1 MMHLFLAEITVS
13 VWPTLFAIGAG
24 LVGLVGVVAAYMAA
38 NEVKHDHKLIEL
50 AGNLLISPDSW
61 VGSHTHS
68 EQELTTWLGKLGI
81 RSDSGVADVILTCW
95 SAWLGSRPP
104 ALNEIHVLVARRER
118 TKIAVRLSGGIAALL
133 LVIGIAGTLVS
144 VKPVL
149 ENFVFK
155 SSVPK
160 AAQATLEGGLVSVV
174 ENVDLINRLMQ
185 NLGEAFM
192 PSLVALIATVVV
204 AIFRGVYTLGLH
216 RYTLELDRFAIRTVM
231 PHFRPRSVSDEFASV
246 RLSFESLAQS
256 IEKREGRLD
265 SVVNSL
271 VSFTQTLEPTLSSM
285 GSTLGKMS
293 GAAEALDSKS
303 RSLAETLV
311 KTLGRKSPLY
321 EAVQNFDSLFN
332 RATAELNLL
341 SNIAVKLS
349 KNEDTHHAAL
359 QQHLEKLNG
368 VVLSLQT
375 GVKTGQGDLLNAAAA
390 IKTLIENFPK
400 EATNQSR
407 DVFEKGVN
415 AMEERLGTFVDDQRK
430 ASQEL
435 RSQLLS
441 GVDQNNAAIKQT
453 LETLGEESNQIL
465 EKATTSLAE
474 GQTILKNASEVIT
487 RLDHAAQAW
496 EQKSI
501 LPNQTDS
508 STTPQDLSANTIE
521 DDEVEK
527 RGFRRW
533 LGL

>member
-1 MMHLFLAEITVS
+1 MMHLFLADLTLS
-13 VWPTLFAIGAG
+13 VWPSFFAFGAG

-38 NEVKHDHKLIEL
+38 NEVKQDRKLIEL
-50 AGNLLISPDSW
+50 ASNLLVSPGSW

-68 EQELTTWLGKLGI
+68 EQDLTTWLGKLGI
-81 RSDSGVADVILTCW
+81 KSDSGVADVILTCW

-160 AAQATLEGGLVSVV
+160 AAQANQDGGLVSVV

-192 PSLVALIATVVV
+192 PSLVALIATVIV
-204 AIFRGVYTLGLH
+204 AIFRGIYTLGLH

-246 RLSFESLAQS
+246 RSSFESLAQS

-271 VSFTQTLEPTLSSM
+271 VGFTQTLEPTLSSM

-321 EAVQNFDSLFN
+321 EAVQNFDALFK

-349 KNEDTHHAAL
+349 KNEDAHHAAL

-390 IKTLIENFPK
+390 IKTLIETFPK

-407 DVFEKGVN
+407 DVFEKGVK
-415 AMEERLGTFVDDQRK
+415 AMEERLGTFVDDQRR
-430 ASQEL
+430 ASQEM

-441 GVDQNNAAIKQT
+441 GFDQNTAAIQKN
-453 LETLGEESNQIL
+453 LEILGEESKQIL
-465 EKATTSLAE
+465 EKATTSLAQ
-474 GQTILKNASEVIT
+474 GQTILQNASEVIT
-487 RLDHAAQAW
+487 KLDHAAQAW

-501 LPNQTDS
+501 EPNEADKPAS
-508 STTPQDLSANTIE
+508 PQEQAANKVY
-521 DDEVEK
+521 DDEAK
-527 RGFRRW
+527 KWWFWQR
-533 LGL
+533 

>member
-1 MMHLFLAEITVS
+1 MMHFFLAEITLS
-13 VWPTLFAIGAG
+13 GWPTFFAFGAG
-24 LVGLVGVVAAYMAA
+24 LVGLVGVVAAIMAA
-38 NEVKHDHKLIEL
+38 QHVDKDRKLIEI
-50 AGNLLISPDSW
+50 AGTLLVSPGSW
-61 VGSHTHS
+61 AGSHTQS
-68 EQELTTWLGKLGI
+68 DQQLTTWLGKLGI
-81 RSDSGVADVILTCW
+81 KSDSGVADVILTCW

-160 AAQATLEGGLVSVV
+160 AAQANQDGGLVSVV
-174 ENVDLINRLMQ
+174 ENVDLINRLMK

-192 PSLVALIATVVV
+192 PSLVALIATVIV
-204 AIFRGVYTLGLH
+204 AIFRGIYTLGLH

-231 PHFRPRSVSDEFASV
+231 PHFRPRSVSDEFANV
-246 RLSFESLAQS
+246 RSSFESLAQS

-321 EAVQNFDSLFN
+321 EAVQNFDGLFK

-349 KNEDTHHAAL
+349 KNEDAHHAAL
-359 QQHLEKLNG
+359 QQHLEKLNAL
-368 VVLSLQT
+368 VLSLQT
-375 GVKTGQGDLLNAAAA
+375 GFKTGQGDLLNAAGA

-407 DVFEKGVN
+407 DVFEKGVK
-415 AMEERLGTFVDDQRK
+415 AMEEHLGTFIDAQRK
-430 ASQEL
+430 AGQEM
-435 RSQLLS
+435 RSQLL
-441 GVDQNNAAIKQT
+441 GGIDQNTAAIQKN
-453 LETLGEESNQIL
+453 LEFLSEESKQIL
-465 EKATTSLAE
+465 EKASTSLAQ
-474 GQTILKNASEVIT
+474 GQTIMQNASEVIT
-487 RLDHAAQAW
+487 RLDQAAKAL
-496 EQKSI
+496 EQKSAE
-501 LPNQTDS
+501 PNEADKPASPQGQTVSKADNHK
-508 STTPQDLSANTIE
+508 AKKGWFG
-521 DDEVEK
+521 K
-527 RGFRRW
+527 RPRF
-533 LGL
+533 

>member
-1 MMHLFLAEITVS
+1 MHLFLAEITLS
-13 VWPTLFAIGAG
+13 GWPTFFAFGAG
-24 LVGLVGVVAAYMAA
+24 LVGLVGVVAAIMAA
-38 NEVKHDHKLIEL
+38 QHVDKDRKLIEI
-50 AGNLLISPDSW
+50 AGTLLVSPGSW
-61 VGSHTHS
+61 AGSHTQS
-68 EQELTTWLGKLGI
+68 NQQLTTWLEKLGI
-81 RSDSGVADVILTCW
+81 KSDSGVADVILTCW

-118 TKIAVRLSGGIAALL
+118 TKVSVRLSGGIAALL

-149 ENFVFK
+149 ENFDFNKIGPVG
-155 SSVPK
+155 V
-160 AAQATLEGGLVSVV
+160 QNNHE
-174 ENVDLINRLMQ
+174 LIKHLMQ
-185 NLGEAFM
+185 SLGKAFM

-204 AIFRGVYTLGLH
+204 ATLRGTYTLGLH

-231 PHFRPRSVSDEFASV
+231 PHFRPRSVSDEFANV
-246 RLSFESLAQS
+246 RSSFESLAQS

-265 SVVNSL
+265 SVINSL

-321 EAVQNFDSLFN
+321 EAVQNFDGLFK

-349 KNEDTHHAAL
+349 KNEDAHHAAL
-359 QQHLEKLNG
+359 QQHLEKLNAL
-368 VVLSLQT
+368 VLSLQT
-375 GVKTGQGDLLNAAAA
+375 GFKTGQGDLLNAAGA
-390 IKTLIENFPK
+390 IKTLIENFPR

-407 DVFEKGVN
+407 DVFEKGVK
-415 AMEERLGTFVDDQRK
+415 AMEERLGTFVDDQRR
-430 ASQEL
+430 ASQEM

-441 GVDQNNAAIKQT
+441 GVDQNNAAIQKN
-453 LETLGEESNQIL
+453 LETLGEESKQIL
-465 EKATTSLAE
+465 EKATASLAE

-487 RLDHAAQAW
+487 RLDQAAQAW
-496 EQKSI
+496 EQMSI
-501 LPNQTDS
+501 EPKEAAKPAS
-508 STTPQDLSANTIE
+508 PQEQAANKAE
-521 DDEVEK
+521 DDEAEK
-527 RGFRRW
+527 SGLRRW